1 MGREFERSMKDRAA
15 RDELLSAYLD
25 DQLDAGDRARLEAQ
39 LAIDPA
45 LRAELEALRHTV
57 ALVREMP
64 SQPIPRNFILPQTVV
79 SSPRTAPAVR
89 PRRRW
94 LAPFLTAATAV
105 VSLLFVAV
113 LAGDLF
119 FSGVSGMTQLAA
131 PVSEE
136 RAAMVPSPAE
146 GTAGEEEA
154 EKALSITESP
164 AEEAPPGFGAEGTQ
178 VPNAEAPEAPSLQ
191 STPLPETPGETQ
203 EAGDGEGRYAGAT
216 PEAEGSPGPAEVGGG
231 GEPPAES
238 PVPTSIPTTGE
249 AADSAASTDMPEPK
263 ESVSVPLPA
272 TVESTERAVR
282 DKGPAPDDGTEA
294 GPPPAE
300 GGDEGWHRSPS
311 PAWETPWRAIE
322 VALGVA
328 ALLLALAM
336 VWAWRARRR

>member
-1 MGREFERSMKDRAA
+1 MGREFGQSMKDQAA

-39 LAIDPA
+39 LAADPA

-64 SQPIPRNFILPQTVV
+64 PQPIPRNFILPQAAA
-79 SSPRTAPAVR
+79 SPRSAPPVR
-89 PRRRW
+89 PQRRW
-94 LAPFLTAATAV
+94 LAPFLTAATAA

-119 FSGVSGMTQLAA
+119 FSGVGGVTQLSA
-131 PVSEE
+131 PVSED
-136 RAAMVPSPAE
+136 RAAMAPSPAE

-203 EAGDGEGRYAGAT
+203 EAGDGEGRYTEST

-231 GEPPAES
+231 GEPPTES

-263 ESVSVPLPA
+263 ESVPVPLPA
-272 TVESTERAVR
+272 TVESTERAVP

-294 GPPPAE
+294 GPPPTE
-300 GGDEGWHRSPS
+300 GGDEDWHGAPS
-311 PAWETPWRAIE
+311 PVWETPWRAIE